1 MSKWKNLCLSR
12 RWRGICMTVINAS
25 NQGRTY
31 GTLDQRGQGELKKA
45 LPANFVKIN
54 AGHFSPSESGL
65 NERRQIFV
73 RIMVV
78 GKENIGVKVCN
89 NL

>member
-1 MSKWKNLCLSR
+1 MSKWGNLCLSR
-12 RWRGICMTVINAS
+12 RWRGICMTVINTS

-65 NERRQIFV
+65 ND
-73 RIMVV
+73 
-78 GKENIGVKVCN
+78 
-89 NL
+89 

>member
-1 MSKWKNLCLSR
+1 
-12 RWRGICMTVINAS
+12 MTVINNS

-31 GTLDQRGQGELKKA
+31 GTSGQAGQGDLKKA

-54 AGHFSPSESGL
+54 AGYFFPNESGL
-65 NERRQIFV
+65 NDLKKRRQIFV

-78 GKENIGVKVCN
+78 GNENIGVKVCN